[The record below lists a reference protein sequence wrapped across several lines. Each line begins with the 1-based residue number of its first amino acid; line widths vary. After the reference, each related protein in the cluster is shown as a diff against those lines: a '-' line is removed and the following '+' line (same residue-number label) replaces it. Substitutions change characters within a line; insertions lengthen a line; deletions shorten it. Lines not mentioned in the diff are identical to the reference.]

1 MKLHHTLLL
10 TLAVLGYSHLTV
22 QAQDEADRQ
31 ALRQIRTN
39 YMDAVNSGDLTKI
52 KNNLATNVTGVMVTG
67 KPVAGYDDLVAYWKE
82 IQALIGPGGSYHCAV
97 NVDKTDLYGD
107 IAVSRGTTDE
117 SVHLPNGTDLDFNGY
132 WTAVCHK
139 EGDTWKVVRMQATL
153 DPVHNVFITLQLK
166 RAQLTYGL
174 VGFTIGII
182 AALFIRSILPR
193 KRHNM

>member
-1 MKLHHTLLL
+1 MKLHHTLLVA
-10 TLAVLGYSHLTV
+10 LAVLCCSQV
-22 QAQDEADRQ
+22 AIQAQDEADRQ

-39 YMDAVNSGDLTKI
+39 YMDAVNSGDLSKI
-52 KNNLATNVTGVMVTG
+52 KTDLATNVTGVMVTG
-67 KPVAGYDDLVAYWKE
+67 KPVESYDDLVAYWKD
-82 IQALIGPGGSYHCAV
+82 IQTLIGPGGGYHVAV

-117 SVHLPNGTDLDFNGY
+117 SVHLPDGTDLNFNGY

-166 RAQLTYGL
+166 RAQLTFGL
-174 VGFTIGII
+174 VGFAVGII
-182 AALFIRSILPR
+182 ATLLIRSVLPR
-193 KRHNM
+193 KRQ